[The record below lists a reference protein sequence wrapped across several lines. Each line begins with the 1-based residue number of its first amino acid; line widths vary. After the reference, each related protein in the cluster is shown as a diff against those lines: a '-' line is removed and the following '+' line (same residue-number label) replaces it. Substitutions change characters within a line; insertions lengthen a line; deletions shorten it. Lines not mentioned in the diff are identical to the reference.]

1 MAQNLWIWFKTPPA
15 QLSNEGKNLFTASSF
30 GSLLGFI
37 AHLLFLFIFIAL
49 DVKLLAYFNILSIL
63 IFLGGFLSTRVGRFG
78 FTWVLMTLEIM
89 THAALATF
97 IFGLNSGFHLYLY
110 GTVMMCFFMPY
121 SIKMKFFLGFSVS
134 FLIVLLL
141 LYAPRGSS
149 LEHITPSINHAV
161 EIFNSVTLV
170 TMVMGFCFFCYSAV
184 TQAENAL
191 SEEFNRSESLLHNI
205 LPPPIAHRLKN
216 NEGTIADGFPA
227 CSVLF
232 ADIIGFTV
240 MSQQLAPE
248 RLVGM
253 LNDIFS
259 SFDQM
264 AGHHGLEKIKTI
276 GDSYMVVS
284 GIPQQDGGHAQKLAD
299 FAIDLKAFMEEYRKT
314 RAIDIG
320 IRIGLHSG
328 PAVAGVIGKNKFIYD
343 IWGDTVNTAARMES
357 HGRPGEIQ
365 VSNLTKELLGSGY
378 DFEDAGESEIKG
390 KGLMKTWLLKSKRPY

>member
-1 MAQNLWIWFKTPPA
+1 MAQNIWIWFKTPPA
-15 QLSNEGKNLFTASSF
+15 QLSNEEKNLFTASSF

-63 IFLGGFLSTRVGRFG
+63 IFLGGFFSTRVGRFG

-89 THAALATF
+89 IHAALATF
-97 IFGLNSGFHLYLY
+97 IFGLNSGFHLYLL

-121 SIKMKFFLGFSVS
+121 SIKMKFLLGFSVS
-134 FLIVLLL
+134 LLLVLLL

-149 LEHITPSINHAV
+149 LEHITPSINHAF

-170 TMVMGFCFFCYSAV
+170 TMVMGFCFFYYSAV
-184 TQAENAL
+184 TQAETAL
-191 SEEFNRSESLLHNI
+191 SEEFDRSESLLHNI

-284 GIPQQDGGHAQKLAD
+284 GIPHQDGGHAQKLAD

-390 KGLMKTWLLKSKRPY
+390 KGLMKTWLLKSKRPH